1 MKLISK
7 SKRNMFKK
15 TSLLLIVS
23 VLSFVV
29 VSCTTSAKKKDD
41 MTQGNRIP
49 LILDTDANNELDDQ
63 HAIAYMLFN
72 QDCFDIKGITV
83 NETYNGG
90 SIEKHLEEAQRVVD
104 LCGYNGQVR
113 VIPGASG
120 KYNDIL
126 PSLNSPGF
134 DGKEAVDF
142 IIEEARN
149 TTDGKLVL
157 VPIGKLTN
165 IALALAKAPDISEK
179 EKVVWLGS
187 NWPEQ
192 GEYNLE
198 NDTSSLTPLLENTD
212 LEFEILTVRYGKPS
226 GTWAVN
232 LSVDEVREKMKGQ
245 GPEVEPVTGRYGGTF
260 SCFGDYSVELYEKS
274 GDDRRALYD
283 VCTLILLKHPA
294 YAEKVPV
301 KGPGFDGID
310 WNRSGNPDR
319 VVYMWENFK
328 KDKIISEFYNTM
340 EKLAQ

>member
-1 MKLISK
+1 MKLRIK

-23 VLSFVV
+23 VLSFVI
-29 VSCTTSAKKKDD
+29 VSCTTSGKKKDD
-41 MTQGNRIP
+41 MKQGNRIP

-72 QDCFDIKGITV
+72 QDYFDVRGITV

-104 LCGYNGQVR
+104 LCGYNGQVS

-120 KYNDIL
+120 NYRDIL
-126 PSLNSPGF
+126 PSLNNPGF
-134 DGKEAVDF
+134 DGQEAVDF

-149 TTDGKLVL
+149 TSDGKLVL

-179 EKVVWLGS
+179 VKVVWLGS
-187 NWPEQ
+187 NWPEK

-198 NDTSSLTPLLENTD
+198 NDTSSLTPLLENPD

-232 LSVDEVREKMKGQ
+232 LSVDEVREKMKGL
-245 GPEVEPVTGRYGGTF
+245 GPEVDPVAGRYGGTF

-283 VCTLILLKHPA
+283 VCTLILLKYPG

-301 KGPGFDGID
+301 KGPGFDGTD

-328 KDKIISEFYNTM
+328 KDKIINEFYNTM
-340 EKLAQ
+340 EKPDQ